1 MFAQHPVLLPCYF
14 FLRSKYG
21 SKVRTSKVFLK
32 KLVLKHLTQNRS
44 TSDPS
49 LLSVLHKPLAR
60 LGANVLGIDPVE
72 DSIGTARLH
81 SSYDPDL
88 RGRVSYRA
96 CTLEELSSEGE
107 EGDKKQGEDHF
118 HAVVASEV
126 VEHLADLETFAFCCS
141 HVLKVCVCVLLQLLT
156 YVRWFCISTLCVHF
170 RMFECTYG
178 GFIMFSGL
186 CVSCVS
192 QGLA

>member
-1 MFAQHPVLLPCYF
+1 M
-14 FLRSKYG
+14 
-21 SKVRTSKVFLK
+21 KVRTSKAFLL
-32 KLVLKHLTQNRS
+32 KLFLKHLTQSRS

-96 CTLEELSSEGE
+96 CTLEELSSEEE

-118 HAVVASEV
+118 DAVVASEV

-141 HVLKVCVCVLLQLLT
+141 HVLKVFPGIQCVCLCVCVASAVNSCQMVLHQ
-156 YVRWFCISTLCVHF
+156 YALCL
-170 RMFECTYG
+170 RDM
-178 GFIMFSGL
+178 
-186 CVSCVS
+186 
-192 QGLA
+192 